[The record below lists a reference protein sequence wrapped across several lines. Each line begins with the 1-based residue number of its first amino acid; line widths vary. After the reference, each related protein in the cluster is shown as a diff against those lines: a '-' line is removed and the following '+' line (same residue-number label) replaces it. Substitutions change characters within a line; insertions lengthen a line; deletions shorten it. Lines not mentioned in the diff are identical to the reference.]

1 MTNFT
6 NIQLKTEFDAN
17 VVTVI
22 SQSGSLSKTRIE
34 ELNKS
39 FKTFGLSNEQI
50 ATALVQFHS
59 NAYAVDV
66 DAVTKLTLEALN
78 SQVNSEAVQ
87 GKRHLVDRQLK
98 LIHEQTNSELIK
110 QAQVKRDMYSMDD
123 GLKVKK
129 AEYKANV
136 TAFAVNSGSST
147 AAGLVAELN
156 QNIDALSPYATG
168 SASVLI
174 PTLPAY
180 VAPTYEA

>member
-1 MTNFT
+1 MTKFT
-6 NIQLKTEFDAN
+6 NTEVKTEFDAIADT
-17 VVTVI
+17 VVI
-22 SQSGSLSKTRIE
+22 QSTSMSNSRVAK
-34 ELNKS
+34 LNNS

-66 DAVTKLTLEALN
+66 DAVVKLTIEALN

-87 GKRHLVDRQLK
+87 GKKFLIEKQLK

-110 QAQVKRDMYSMDD
+110 QAQVKRDIYSMDD

-147 AAGLVAELN
+147 AASLVAELN
-156 QNIDALSPYATG
+156 TNIDALTPYSTG

-174 PTLPAY
+174 PNLPSY
-180 VAPTYEA
+180 VTPTYEA